1 MWTFWGG
8 NCILPKNDGSTR
20 LDEPLMSPTLAAAST
35 SNLGHDYHG
44 AEQQAKRRQGSSCA
58 PPCKRRTAL
67 RHTIRTDER
76 RP

>member
-8 NCILPKNDGSTR
+8 NCILPKNDGRTR

-44 AEQQAKRRQGSSCA
+44 AEQQAKRRQG
-58 PPCKRRTAL
+58 
-67 RHTIRTDER
+67 
-76 RP
+76 